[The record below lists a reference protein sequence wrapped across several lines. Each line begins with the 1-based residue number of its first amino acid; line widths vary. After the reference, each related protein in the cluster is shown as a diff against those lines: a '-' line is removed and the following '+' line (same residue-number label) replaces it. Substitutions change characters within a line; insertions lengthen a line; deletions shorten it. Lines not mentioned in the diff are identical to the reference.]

1 MFSLICTYVSL
12 ICNYV
17 FTKVLM
23 FSSVFPTFNIDFGEE
38 ISGRLTACRPFV
50 SSLHLAMLSLIAFC
64 MFVSSSLKFKR
75 RGHGARGGGSG
86 IGAH

>member
-1 MFSLICTYVSL
+1 MFSRIC
-12 ICNYV
+12 IYV

-23 FSSVFPTFNIDFGEE
+23 FSLVFPTFNIDFGEE

>member
-1 MFSLICTYVSL
+1 MFSLVCT
-12 ICNYV
+12 YV

-50 SSLHLAMLSLIAFC
+50 SSSMLSLIAFC